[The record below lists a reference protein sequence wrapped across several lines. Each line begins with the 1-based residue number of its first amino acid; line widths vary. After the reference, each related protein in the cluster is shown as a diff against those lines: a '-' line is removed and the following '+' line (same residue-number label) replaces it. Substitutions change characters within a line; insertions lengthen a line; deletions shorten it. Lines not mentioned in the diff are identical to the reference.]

1 MIREY
6 TLRLEAVRFRANI
19 GASAAERSIPQD
31 LVVDVILELPVSVL
45 PKRDAKREVVDYDL
59 VVRLVVE
66 VGLAEPY
73 RLLEVYVQRLLERLL
88 AGDSGASGA
97 SRRHQAASAVDLQ
110 HRQSHRRAG
119 RHARD
124 LKRRLLPPI
133 QVEEGELIENDIQI
147 HFHLTRL
154 ALA

>member
-31 LVVDVILELPVSVL
+31 LVVDVSLELPVSVL

-88 AGDSGASGA
+88 LETPAL
-97 SRRHQAASAVDLQ
+97 RVRVAATKLRVPSTYSTDKA
-110 HRQSHRRAG
+110 
-119 RHARD
+119 
-124 LKRRLLPPI
+124 I
-133 QVEEGELIENDIQI
+133 VELVG
-147 HFHLTRL
+147 TRET
-154 ALA
+154 